1 MKKNYLVPHTEQLV
15 LQTSPMMAWDFSNA
29 PEPLAGP
36 AYRPGAIFYDN

>member
-15 LQTSPMMAWDFSNA
+15 LQSSPMMWDFSNA
-29 PEPLAGP
+29 PEPWAGP